1 MRQSLH
7 ELAALYQDSLFA
19 AAFNI
24 CRNAQDAEDV
34 IQDTFV
40 QYYTTKKEFENE
52 QHIRAWLLRV
62 VINKDRK
69 SVV

>member
-34 IQDTFV
+34 IQDTFD
-40 QYYTTKKEFENE
+40 Q
-52 QHIRAWLLRV
+52 
-62 VINKDRK
+62 
-69 SVV
+69 